1 MTRSISVGLVVQV
14 PDDVAED
21 RETLRR
27 YLESGLLSGSVGNI
41 YHVRDITDEITA
53 ARRRGNVWGKGDPQ
67 LRVR

>member
-1 MTRSISVGLVVQV
+1 MTRQISVGLVVRV

-21 RETLRR
+21 HETLRR

-41 YHVRDITDEITA
+41 YHVREITDEVA
-53 ARRRGNVWGKGDPQ
+53 AAKSHENAWGKGDPQ